1 MGIIKGESVGVEA
14 ITIDRKSFRD
24 KVAACWMGKNIG
36 GTLGLPYE
44 CDLSA
49 HSLTFY
55 DPLPSESAANDD
67 LDLQLVWLSMLE
79 QEGLD
84 PALPH
89 FVEYWRRYASAFPW
103 NEYGMFMRNVE
114 RGLAAP
120 IAGCFENYF
129 VDEMGAPIRSEI
141 WGCLHAGD
149 PQNAARIAWKDAVLD
164 HAGGEGVYGE
174 MFWAALQAAAFVES
188 DPDTLIRIGLSMIP
202 LSSHIARAIRE
213 AVWCRDN
220 GVRWS
225 DARERIRVR
234 FANIQPCN
242 AVPNHAFTILGWL
255 YGEDFGDCLC
265 KAVNCG
271 YDTDCTGATL
281 GATLGIV
288 GGMSSIPERW
298 SAPIGKEI
306 VLHKFTRGLD
316 APGDIDELTD
326 RVVVLAERAAGSKE
340 EIAFGDDRALP
351 DDLLSRLFRNER
363 AVETRTWDVHAGTAL
378 CGETEV
384 TFHYG
389 GEPVL
394 YPGIARKVS
403 VSVSGE
409 EDAAV
414 DLAAPE
420 GWQCQRTGPAMFLIR
435 ADEVADRNTLA
446 VSLGDRGTVEFT
458 ILGPGE
464 ARGFGA
470 GDNVEYCEVCGGRPS
485 ACGCG
490 K

>member
-326 RVVVLAERAAGSKE
+326 RGLPLAVLSNKPDFAVRQVMDAFLDKWSFVAAHGHVDGIGLKPDPTTALQIAAGAGIDAGQWLYMGDTEVDMQTARAAQMHAVGVLWGFRDESVLRE
-340 EIAFGDDRALP
+340 SGGQTIIAHPLQAL
-351 DDLLSRLFRNER
+351 DLL
-363 AVETRTWDVHAGTAL
+363 
-378 CGETEV
+378 
-384 TFHYG
+384 
-389 GEPVL
+389 
-394 YPGIARKVS
+394 
-403 VSVSGE
+403 
-409 EDAAV
+409 
-414 DLAAPE
+414 
-420 GWQCQRTGPAMFLIR
+420 
-435 ADEVADRNTLA
+435 
-446 VSLGDRGTVEFT
+446 
-458 ILGPGE
+458 
-464 ARGFGA
+464 
-470 GDNVEYCEVCGGRPS
+470 
-485 ACGCG
+485 
-490 K
+490 